1 MTDRKHNDQNG
12 DARMLSL
19 NSGRRRKTLAMT
31 FAAAACT
38 TVLTWQGAS
47 AAHAASPYDGA
58 DPAATGCASNAKTLA
73 SAPLYLPNTTSQVG
87 TIEMRYSNT
96 CLTQWI
102 RVYSN
107 TTRCSGEPCRNK
119 AEITRPA
126 GSDGPALTVGR
137 GNVAAGEPYQWS
149 LMVYTPNTRSCGTG
163 NADTGVSTAYP
174 YGEWGRQICG

>member
-1 MTDRKHNDQNG
+1 
-12 DARMLSL
+12 MLEL
-19 NSGRRRKTLAMT
+19 NSGGRRKTLAMA
-31 FAAAACT
+31 FAAAACAS
-38 TVLTWQGAS
+38 VLTLQGAT

-102 RVYSN
+102 RVHSN
-107 TTRCSGEPCRNK
+107 QTSCSGHPCRNK

-126 GSDGPALTVGR
+126 GADGPALTVGR

>member
-1 MTDRKHNDQNG
+1 MHET
-12 DARMLSL
+12 
-19 NSGRRRKTLAMT
+19 NSGGRRRTLAT
-31 FAAAACT
+31 AFVAAFA
-38 TVLTWQGAS
+38 TVFTVQGAS
-47 AAHAASPYDGA
+47 PAHAASPYDGA

-73 SAPLYLPNTTSQVG
+73 SAPLHLIGTTRQVA

-102 RVYSN
+102 RVQSDN
-107 TTRCSGEPCRNK
+107 TGCSGQPCRND

-126 GSDGPALTVGR
+126 GADGPALTVGR

-163 NADTGVSTAYP
+163 SADTGGNAGYA

>member
-1 MTDRKHNDQNG
+1 
-12 DARMLSL
+12 MLEL
-19 NSGRRRKTLAMT
+19 NRGGRRRTMAMA
-31 FAAAACT
+31 FAAAACAS
-38 TVLTWQGAS
+38 VLTLQGAPS
-47 AAHAASPYDGA
+47 AHAASSYDGA

-73 SAPLYLPNTTSQVG
+73 SAPLYLPNTTSQAG

-96 CLTQWI
+96 CMTQWI
-102 RVYSN
+102 RVHSN
-107 TTRCSGEPCRNK
+107 TTMCSGEPCRNK

-126 GSDGPALTVGR
+126 GADGPALMVGR

-163 NADTGVSTAYP
+163 NADTGSSTAYP

>member
-1 MTDRKHNDQNG
+1 
-12 DARMLSL
+12 MLEL
-19 NSGRRRKTLAMT
+19 NSGGRRRTLAMA
-31 FAAAACT
+31 FAAAAFAT
-38 TVLTWQGAS
+38 AFTVQGAS
-47 AAHAASPYDGA
+47 PAHAASPYDGA

-73 SAPLYLPNTTSQVG
+73 SAPLYLPGTTSQVG

-102 RVYSN
+102 RVQSDR
-107 TTRCSGEPCRNK
+107 TRCSGDPCRNK

-126 GSDGPALTVGR
+126 GADGPALTVGR

-163 NADTGVSTAYP
+163 SADTGNNTGYP